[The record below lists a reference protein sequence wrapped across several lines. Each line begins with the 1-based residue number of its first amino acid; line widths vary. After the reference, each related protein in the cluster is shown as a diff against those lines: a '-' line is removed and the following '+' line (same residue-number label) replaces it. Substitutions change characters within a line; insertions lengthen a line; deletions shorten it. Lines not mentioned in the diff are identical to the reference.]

1 MIICFLFGTYTVSV
15 TTTSSDVPVI
25 TVEAPASP
33 PPRMDSP
40 SGVDGGLVA
49 GIIVAMVI
57 IAALLAVM
65 IVLLL
70 FLRRRSKSYR
80 IKADSQPQ
88 QMGAISEL

>member
-1 MIICFLFGTYTVSV
+1 MIICYLFGTYTVSV
-15 TTTSSDVPVI
+15 TTTPSDV
-25 TVEAPASP
+25 
-33 PPRMDSP
+33 PRMDSP

-49 GIIVAMVI
+49 GIIVTMVI
-57 IAALLAVM
+57 IASLLAVV

-80 IKADSQPQ
+80 MKADSQPQ